1 MSALLK
7 LTWVIKVNVILTAV
21 SQFEFAT
28 VPIQPLTLALL
39 VKLVWVVLVY
49 RESLFSG
56 PDCQSLEGAM
66 RQVVTTMNGGIEV
79 LRVEEK
85 PDPQPGPGE
94 VVVAVRAAGLNF
106 ADILAR
112 QGLYPDGPRKP
123 CVMGYEVAGLVEK
136 VGEGVDRDLVGV
148 AVIALT
154 RFGGQ
159 SEKVVVQEKQ
169 LFEKPDSLTFEQAA
183 AIPVNYLTAYALLVA
198 MGGLRRGEA
207 VLIHNSG
214 GGVGLAALDIAK
226 HIGAVTYGTASPSKH
241 DFLRERGLDHP
252 IDYRTQDWLPVLK
265 KLTGDRGVELVIDP
279 IGGSHWKKSYQALR
293 HTGRLGM
300 FGVSV
305 ASANGIQGKFKLLK
319 AAVQMPL
326 FHPLG
331 LLNKNRGVFGLNL
344 GHLWH
349 EPEKIVEWVQA
360 LMEGVQEG
368 WIRPHVDRAF
378 PFEQAGEAHA
388 YIESRRNIGKVV
400 LVP

>member
-1 MSALLK
+1 
-7 LTWVIKVNVILTAV
+7 
-21 SQFEFAT
+21 
-28 VPIQPLTLALL
+28 
-39 VKLVWVVLVY
+39 
-49 RESLFSG
+49 
-56 PDCQSLEGAM
+56 M
-66 RQVVTTMNGGIEV
+66 RQVVTTKTGGVEV

-85 PDPQPGPGE
+85 PGPQPGPGE
-94 VVVAVRAAGLNF
+94 VVVNVRAAGINF

-136 VGEGVDRDLVGV
+136 VGEGVDPDLVGMPVV
-148 AVIALT
+148 AMT

-159 SEKVVVQEKQ
+159 SEKVVVQARQ

-198 MGGLRRGEA
+198 MGGLRAGEA
-207 VLIHNSG
+207 VLIHNAG

-226 HIGAVTYGTASPSKH
+226 HIGALTYGTASPSKH
-241 DFLRERGLDHP
+241 DFLRKRGLDHP

-265 KLTGDRGVELVIDP
+265 KLTGGHGVELVIDP
-279 IGGSHWKKSYQALR
+279 IGGSHWKKSYRALR

-300 FGVSV
+300 FGVSS
-305 ASANGIQGKFKLLK
+305 ASANGLKGKFKLLK
-319 AAVQMPL
+319 AAVQMPR

-344 GHLWH
+344 GHMWH
-349 EPEKIVEWVQA
+349 EPEKVGEWVLA

-378 PFEQAGEAHA
+378 PFEQAGEAHS
-388 YIESRRNIGKVV
+388 YIESRKNIGKVV